1 MAQEETYIDE
11 LVAIAHSDGLAF
23 FLKNEVNG
31 DSLITTEAPLVD
43 GEIDEQCW
51 QYSECSP
58 LDVFVQEGKPVLN
71 IEYQDFAESTLCS
84 EANAF
89 PMATIQ
95 AGVDLTGPLNYGCWQ
110 YGGGTSTSSATS
122 TTGATSTTTHPA
134 ITTATSATAR
144 VGSSFHLTVKATG
157 NPIPV
162 VAESGKLPK
171 GLKWT
176 ENGNGTATLAGTPRA
191 HQGGLYHLRFV
202 ASSSIGTVTEA
213 FRLTVAQAPAVTSR
227 RSAKAVHGYAFSF
240 TFKSTGYPMA
250 TITRSG
256 SVKGMTFTARSNG
269 TGTLSGIPTK
279 AGTYRLAIRA
289 KNSVGS
295 ATQRFT
301 LTVG

>member
-1 MAQEETYIDE
+1 VFTSSSSATAVAGKASSIT
-11 LVAIAHSDGLAF
+11 VTASGVPAPAIA
-23 FLKNEVNG
+23 
-31 DSLITTEAPLVD
+31 VD
-43 GEIDEQCW
+43 GSLPAGVTFTANSNGTATLAGTPGATAGGV
-51 QYSECSP
+51 YP
-58 LDVFVQEGKPVLN
+58 LTFTATN
-71 IEYQDFAESTLCS
+71 STG
-84 EANAF
+84 
-89 PMATIQ
+89 ATIQ
-95 AGVDLTGPLNYGCWQ
+95 SFILRVLANPTI
-110 YGGGTSTSSATS
+110 TSATS
-122 TTGATSTTTHPA
+122 A
-134 ITTATSATAR
+134 IAR

-176 ENGNGTATLAGTPRA
+176 ENGTGTATLAGTPRA